1 MKIRL
6 TERQY
11 RRLIKEYSGN
21 EYQHLTIEGWEDI
34 WWDLRKITKSFGE
47 PDHNWFGFGGLFF
60 FLDEDEGVLELPP
73 QKLSEWRD
81 DPTEAREI
89 LDDYVKRLKNIFE
102 KSDLGLKLDV
112 DPDYSMKVYK
122 LN

>member
-6 TERQY
+6 TETQY
-11 RRLIKEYSGN
+11 LKLIKEYSED
-21 EYQHLTIEGWEDI
+21 EYRHATIEEWEHMWNTLKKVD
-34 WWDLRKITKSFGE
+34 KSFGFYK
-47 PDHNWFGFGGLFF
+47 NWFGFGGLEF

-73 QKLSEWRD
+73 QKLSSWRD

-89 LDDYVKRLKNIFE
+89 LDKFVRRMESAFNE
-102 KSDLGLKLDV
+102 SGLGLRLDV